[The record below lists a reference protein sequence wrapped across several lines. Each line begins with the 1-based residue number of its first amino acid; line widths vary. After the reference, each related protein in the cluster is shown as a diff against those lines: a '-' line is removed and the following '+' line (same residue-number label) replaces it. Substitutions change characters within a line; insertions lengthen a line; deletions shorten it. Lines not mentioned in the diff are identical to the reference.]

1 LCARYRRKLLSLPG
15 SERYFDV
22 DFLGK
27 IKYAAYRLGGHCA
40 TTRARA
46 LSRDI
51 RKYIYE
57 ADAIPNNADKDYSV
71 KSKIWKRTRHCSE
84 KELLFLYAVDK
95 EVAMLCERVA
105 QQHLQLDF
113 M

>member
-1 LCARYRRKLLSLPG
+1 LLTLPG

-22 DFLGK
+22 GFLGK
-27 IKYAAYRLGGHCA
+27 IKSAAYGLGGHYA

-46 LSRDI
+46 LPMDI
-51 RKYIYE
+51 RKFIYE
-57 ADAIPNNADKDYSV
+57 VDAIPNNADKDYSV
-71 KSKIWKRTRHCSE
+71 KSKIWQRTRHCSE

-95 EVAMLCERVA
+95 ETAMLCERVA
-105 QQHLQLDF
+105 QQHLQLDL